1 MKYMSTLLAVRD
13 MEKSK
18 QFYTKI
24 LDLAV
29 VSDFG
34 DNVLLTGGIALQT
47 VATWV
52 AFLQRKEEDIFFAN
66 HASELY
72 FEENDIDIFME
83 SLQRQEIR
91 YVHPL
96 FEHRWGQRVVRFY
109 DPDGHIIEVGENMA
123 MVVQRFLQKGLSIE
137 ETALRMEVS
146 LEYVRACIR
155 KCENDSGF

>member
-18 QFYTKI
+18 RFYTKI
-24 LDLAV
+24 LGLAV

-52 AFLQRKEEDIFFAN
+52 AFLQKKEEDISFAN

-72 FEENDIDIFME
+72 FEENDIDLFME
-83 SLQRQEIR
+83 LLQRHDLPPIWWTQ
-91 YVHPL
+91 
-96 FEHRWGQRVVRFY
+96 
-109 DPDGHIIEVGENMA
+109 
-123 MVVQRFLQKGLSIE
+123 
-137 ETALRMEVS
+137 
-146 LEYVRACIR
+146 
-155 KCENDSGF
+155 